1 MSEPSGEQGKP
12 GDSWERRA
20 ADLAND
26 VQRWLIK
33 SGARSMRDELGGQVK
48 KAFRGSDSGSNAEDI
63 WSTATTEPPDYLD
76 QAPECAWCPVCRAAR
91 RLAQAQSQVPAGSSA
106 KPGSDG
112 RTTGARTNPNWVG
125 ASDVLVGAARDALAG
140 LDALLSYRPGDV
152 SDNAKPAN
160 GTADQKEPQDEPD
173 HRS

>member
-1 MSEPSGEQGKP
+1 MSDPSGQDKP

-33 SGARSMRDELGGQVK
+33 SSARSMRDELGDQVK
-48 KAFRGSDSGSNAEDI
+48 KAFRSSGSGSNAEDV
-63 WSTATTEPPDYLD
+63 WSTATTEPPDYLY

-91 RLAQAQSQVPAGSSA
+91 RLAQAQSQVPAGAAA
-106 KPGSDG
+106 KPGESS
-112 RTTGARTNPNWVG
+112 RTAGTRTSPAWAG

-140 LDALLSYRPGDV
+140 LDAILSYRPGDV
-152 SDNAKPAN
+152 SGNAKPAN
-160 GTADQKEPQDEPD
+160 GTADQKEPEDEPD